1 MAEIKKAQDKKT
13 IPIFYACDDAFVKY
27 TIVSIKSL
35 MENANKDNFYKIYI
49 LNTGVS
55 CKMKEEAEELSFDNF
70 EVMFVD
76 IRGQVEMTSKSLPLR
91 DYYSKTTYFRLYI
104 ADLYPEYD
112 KAIYIDSDTVVLGD
126 ISKFYDINIGD
137 NYVGACLEQAMVQTE
152 VYGNYVEKVMG
163 IDRNKYFNAGVLLI
177 NCKAFREN
185 KVLEQFLSLLGV
197 YSFVVTQDED
207 YLNVICK
214 DKVHFISSAWN
225 TEVYGKLPVPEDEIK
240 IIHYIMVAKPWHF
253 HDCRLKEYFW
263 KYAEKTSVYEE
274 ILEVLKNYTDEQRAK
289 DFESGERLA
298 ETARQEALRID
309 TYINLV
315 NSKAPDRLKILEKI
329 RRFELEGKFDVDV
342 EDDPETIVLTP
353 DKVDYLAEKFSTRIW
368 TRVANHI
375 AVNYYEKQIKK
386 GNFII
391 KEVKGLEN
399 YKSVTGGAFITCNH
413 FHPND
418 NYAIW
423 RSIRGEFKRGKRL
436 YKVIREGNFTNFKG
450 LFGFMFRHCNTLP
463 LSSNTETM
471 RKFLK
476 AVETLIAR
484 GEKILIYPEQ
494 AMWWNYKKPRPLKN
508 GAFKF
513 AAKYSAPIIPA
524 FITMEDSGKTGAD
537 GFQIQEYTVW
547 FLPAIYPKK
556 ELSVK
561 ENIKYLKEENFRAW
575 KELYER
581 VYNIPLK
588 YGEE

>member
-1 MAEIKKAQDKKT
+1 MDKYEKKLEKNVV
-13 IPIFYACDDAFVKY
+13 PIFYACDDAFVKY

-35 MENANKDNFYKIYI
+35 IENASKENFYKVYI

-55 CKMKEEAEELSFDNF
+55 CRMKEEAEELSCENL
-70 EVMFVD
+70 EVNFVD
-76 IRGQVEMTSKSLPLR
+76 IRGQVEKTSKHLPLR

-104 ADLYPEYD
+104 ADLYPQYD

-126 ISKFYDINIGD
+126 ISKLYNIDIGN
-137 NYVGACLEQAMVQTE
+137 NYVGACNEQVMVQTE

-163 IDRNKYFNAGVLLI
+163 IDRNKFFNAGVLLL
-177 NCKAFREN
+177 NCKALREN
-185 KVLEQFLSLLGV
+185 KVLEQFLSLLHV

-214 DKVHFISSAWN
+214 DKVYWLSPAWN
-225 TEVYGKLPVPEDEIK
+225 TEVYGKLPVSEEEIK

-263 KYAEKTSVYEE
+263 KYAQKTCVYDE
-274 ILEVLKNYTDEQRAK
+274 ILQVLNSYTDEQRAK
-289 DFESGERLA
+289 DAKSCQILS
-298 ETARQEALRID
+298 ETAVQESERID
-309 TYINLV
+309 AYINLV
-315 NSKAPDRLKILEKI
+315 NSKAPERLRALEKI
-329 RRFELEGKFDVDV
+329 RRLEKEKKFDVDV
-342 EDDPETIVLTP
+342 EDDPETIILTP
-353 DKVDYLAEKFSTRIW
+353 NKVDYLSKKASTRFW
-368 TRVANHI
+368 TKIANCVAT
-375 AVNYYEKQIKK
+375 NYYEKQIKK

-399 YKSVTGGAFITCNH
+399 FRAVKGGAFITCNH

-471 RKFLK
+471 KNFLK
-476 AVETLIAR
+476 AVETLIKR

-513 AAKYSAPIIPA
+513 AAKYSAPVIPS
-524 FITMEDSGKTGAD
+524 FITMEDSGRVGAD
-537 GFQIQEYTVW
+537 GFEIFAYTVW
-547 FLPAIYPKK
+547 FMPAIYPKS
-556 ELSVK
+556 ELTVK
-561 ENIKYLKEENFRAW
+561 QNIEYLKEENFKVW
-575 KELYER
+575 KELYEK
-581 VYNIPLK
+581 VYGIPLK
-588 YGEE
+588 YGE

>member
-1 MAEIKKAQDKKT
+1 MDKKEKKLKKT
-13 IPIFYACDDAFVKY
+13 VIPIFYACDDAFVKY

-35 MENANKDNFYKIYI
+35 IENASKENFYKVYI
-49 LNTGVS
+49 LNTGIS
-55 CKMKEEAEELSFDNF
+55 CRMKEEAEELSCENL
-70 EVMFVD
+70 EVNFVD
-76 IRGQVEMTSKSLPLR
+76 IRGQVEKTSKHLPLR

-104 ADLYPEYD
+104 ADLYPQYD

-126 ISKFYDINIGD
+126 VSELYNVDIGN
-137 NYVGACLEQAMVQTE
+137 NYVGACNEQVMVQTE

-163 IDRNKYFNAGVLLI
+163 IDRNKFFNAGVLLL
-177 NCKAFREN
+177 NCKALREN
-185 KVLEQFLSLLGV
+185 KVLEQFLSLLHV

-214 DKVHFISSAWN
+214 DKVYWLSPAWN
-225 TEVYGKLPVPEDEIK
+225 TEVYGKLPVNEEDIK
-240 IIHYIMVAKPWHF
+240 IIHYIMVSKPWHF

-263 KYAEKTSVYEE
+263 QYAQNTCVYDE
-274 ILEVLKNYTDEQRAK
+274 ILQVLNSYTDEQRAK
-289 DFESGERLA
+289 DAKSLQILS
-298 ETARQEALRID
+298 ETAVQESERID

-315 NSKAPDRLKILEKI
+315 NSRAPDRLKVLEKI
-329 RRFELEGKFDVDV
+329 RRLEKEKKFDVDV
-342 EDDPETIVLTP
+342 EDDPETIILTP
-353 DKVDYLAEKFSTRIW
+353 NKVDYLSKKFSTRFW
-368 TRVANHI
+368 TKIANCVAT
-375 AVNYYEKQIKK
+375 NYYEKQIKK

-399 YKSVTGGAFITCNH
+399 FKEVKGGAFITCNH

-423 RSIRGEFKRGKRL
+423 RSIKGEFKRGKRL

-471 RKFLK
+471 KNFLK
-476 AVETLIAR
+476 AVETLINR

-513 AAKYSAPIIPA
+513 SAKYSAPVIPS
-524 FITMEDSGKTGAD
+524 FITVEDSGRVGAD
-537 GFQIQEYTVW
+537 GFEIFAYTVW
-547 FLPAIYPKK
+547 FMPAIYPKS
-556 ELSVK
+556 ELTVK
-561 ENIKYLKEENFRAW
+561 QNIEYLKEENFKVW
-575 KELYER
+575 KELYEK
-581 VYNIPLK
+581 VYGIPLK
-588 YGEE
+588 YGE